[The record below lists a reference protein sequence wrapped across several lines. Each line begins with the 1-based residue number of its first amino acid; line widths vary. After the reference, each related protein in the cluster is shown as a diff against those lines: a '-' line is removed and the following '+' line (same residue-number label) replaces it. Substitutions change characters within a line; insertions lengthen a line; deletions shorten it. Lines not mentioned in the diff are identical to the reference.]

1 MGLNLPAQPTTNSG
15 AFDRSE
21 TKRSEAAELLQQAH
35 DELEQRVIERTMK
48 LEAANRELQAEVRER
63 QRTAEALQA
72 AEARYH
78 GIFMNA
84 VEGIF
89 QSTPDGRYLSANPA
103 LAKML
108 GYDSPEELMATV
120 TDIDRQLFVSPSD
133 RAEFKRLLQEQG
145 FVRGFE
151 TRFCRKDGGVIWVNA
166 NAHLVRDA
174 RGAPLYYEGSNED
187 ITERKRS
194 LVVLRES
201 EERFRTLFE
210 SAPIGIALHG
220 PDGKYLQTNQA
231 YQQMVGYADPE
242 LRVLGVKGITHPDD
256 IAQGQEFFCE
266 MVAGKRD
273 SYRREKRYCHKDGRL
288 VWAQS
293 AAMAIR
299 KTRGELRY
307 ILSMVED
314 ITARKHA
321 EEVIRLRENNNRAL
335 LDAIPDL
342 IIRLRGD
349 GTILDFKAPE
359 EQGFGFSPAI
369 DVGQNLSLLDPNPL
383 GPLAT
388 RYIERTISSGEIQ
401 TYDFQ
406 SVVHGE
412 VFDLETR
419 VVTCGPGEV
428 LAMVRNITLVKRLE
442 KEILEISERE
452 QRRIGLD
459 LHDGLGSHLTGV
471 AFLSKA
477 LEKKLQEQGL
487 SEGELAAR
495 ISNLIVQALAQTRSL
510 ARGLLPSELQSNDL
524 LYGLGELRDTLQSVF
539 NVECFLEC
547 DPAFAGVPTP
557 VSVQLYRIAQ
567 EAANNAI
574 RHGRARRIWLQLAP
588 HEQSWHLS
596 VADDGIGL
604 RNTSLQSKGMGFRS
618 MRYRA
623 KRIGGEIILGTSSVG
638 GALVTCRFPKQNH
651 EEGHEQP

>member
-1 MGLNLPAQPTTNSG
+1 ML
-15 AFDRSE
+15 
-21 TKRSEAAELLQQAH
+21 
-35 DELEQRVIERTMK
+35 ERTLK

-78 GIFMNA
+78 GIFNNA

-89 QSTPDGRYLSANPA
+89 QSTPGGRYLSANPA

-108 GYDSPEELMATV
+108 GYDSPEELMASV
-120 TDIDRQLFVSPSD
+120 TDIDRQLFVSASD
-133 RAEFKRLLQEQG
+133 RAEFKRLLETQG

-166 NAHLVRDA
+166 NARLVRNA
-174 RGAPLYYEGSNED
+174 HGMALYYEGSNED

-210 SAPIGIALHG
+210 AAPIGIALHA
-220 PDGKYLQTNQA
+220 PDGRYLQTNQA
-231 YQQMVGYADPE
+231 YQRMVGYDEME
-242 LRVLGVKGITHPDD
+242 LRSLGVKGITHPDD
-256 IAQGQEFFCE
+256 IEQGQKYFRE
-266 MVAGKRD
+266 MVEQRRD
-273 SYRREKRYCHKDGRL
+273 TYRREKRYFHKDGRL

-293 AAMAIR
+293 AAVAVR
-299 KTRGELRY
+299 KAQGELRY
-307 ILSMVED
+307 IISMVED
-314 ITARKHA
+314 ITDRKRT
-321 EEVIRLRENNNRAL
+321 EEIIRERENNNRAL

-342 IIRLRGD
+342 IIRLRAD

-359 EQGFGFSPAI
+359 EQVFGFSAAI
-369 DVGQNLSLLDPNPL
+369 EVGGNLSMLEPNPL

-388 RYIERTISSGEIQ
+388 RYIERTIANGEIQ
-401 TYDFQ
+401 TYEFQNWIDGEAFDF
-406 SVVHGE
+406 
-412 VFDLETR
+412 ETR
-419 VVTCGPGEV
+419 VVLCGPGEV
-428 LAMVRNITLVKRLE
+428 LAMVRNITVVKRLE

-477 LEKKLQEQGL
+477 LEKKLQEQQL
-487 SEGELAAR
+487 PEGELAAK

-510 ARGLLPSELQSNDL
+510 ARGLLPGELQSNDL
-524 LYGLGELRDTLQSVF
+524 IFGLGELRDTLQSVF
-539 NVECFLEC
+539 NIECFLEC
-547 DPAFAGVPTP
+547 DPDFAGVSTP
-557 VSVQLYRIAQ
+557 VSIHLYRIAQ

-574 RHGRARRIWLQLAP
+574 RHGKAKRIWLQLTP
-588 HEQSWHLS
+588 EGQHWQLS
-596 VADDGIGL
+596 IADDGIGL
-604 RNTSLQSKGMGFRS
+604 NNLSLESKGVGFRT

-623 KRIGGEIILGTSSVG
+623 RRIGGEIFLGAAPAG
-638 GALVTCRFPKQNH
+638 GTQIVCRFPKTSL
-651 EEGHEQP
+651 EEGQYEHA